1 MRDQLVCFYICMY
14 TKSRVSFF
22 ALHTLASF
30 MDDVHSL
37 LYSDSEY
44 RHRMDTFNE
53 VMNTMMTYSLYVR
66 MYAYIY
72 IYRKRDMVLE
82 AFELCHQ

>member
-1 MRDQLVCFYICMY
+1 
-14 TKSRVSFF
+14 
-22 ALHTLASF
+22 
-30 MDDVHSL
+30 
-37 LYSDSEY
+37 
-44 RHRMDTFNE
+44 MDTFNE

-66 MYAYIY
+66 MYVYIY